1 MLKSPLS
8 YSRLVTYNSQ
18 TTPVIY
24 SNMRLYQ
31 TEKNN
36 NPPLVM
42 SIRRTRV
49 VSLTQSPAP
58 ASNVTHFCN
67 LRQPDLDN
75 LFASTFARS
84 FYFTFEHR
92 SGFFISYS
100 WNILFNLHENIICSD
115 SIPKLYKV
123 HTNLQ
128 VLYCKSVRFN

>member
-1 MLKSPLS
+1 
-8 YSRLVTYNSQ
+8 
-18 TTPVIY
+18 
-24 SNMRLYQ
+24 MRLYQ

-75 LFASTFARS
+75 LFALNVCAKLL
-84 FYFTFEHR
+84 FY
-92 SGFFISYS
+92 I
-100 WNILFNLHENIICSD
+100 
-115 SIPKLYKV
+115 
-123 HTNLQ
+123 
-128 VLYCKSVRFN
+128 